1 MTGEIHAAA
10 NVPPKRKEPSA
21 LAKLEAVWAAEPA
34 WILWRKKKNYL
45 ALAGNQIS
53 TIRFPY
59 SLIRYQWSYPVVS
72 TLFIP
77 YISTKLFIRNT
88 NESKFGT

>member
-10 NVPPKRKEPSA
+10 SVFTKRKEPSA
-21 LAKLEAVWAAEPA
+21 LVKTVAVWAAEPA
-34 WILWRKKKNYL
+34 WLLWGGKKNYL

-53 TIRFPY
+53 TISFPY
-59 SLIRYQWSYPVVS
+59 SQIRYQWSYPTIS

-77 YISTKLFIRNT
+77 YI
-88 NESKFGT
+88 